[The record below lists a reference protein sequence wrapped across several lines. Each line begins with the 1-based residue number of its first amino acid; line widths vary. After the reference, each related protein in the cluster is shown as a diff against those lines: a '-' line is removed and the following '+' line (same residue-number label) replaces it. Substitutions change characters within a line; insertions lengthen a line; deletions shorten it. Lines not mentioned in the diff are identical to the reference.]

1 MPLVVVGAWVDGR
14 VNWITV
20 GHTGIIGHDRI
31 LISMSKSHYTNAGI
45 RETKNTVGQYR

>member
-31 LISMSKSHYTNAGI
+31 LISMNKSH
-45 RETKNTVGQYR
+45 